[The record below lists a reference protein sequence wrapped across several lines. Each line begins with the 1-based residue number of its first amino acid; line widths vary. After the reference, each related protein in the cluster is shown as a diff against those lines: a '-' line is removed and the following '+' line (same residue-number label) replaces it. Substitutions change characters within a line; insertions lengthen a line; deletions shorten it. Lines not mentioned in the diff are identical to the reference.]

1 MSSYDGWVWWLFV
14 FMTIIMVVTMLNFL
28 ISIIN
33 KTYGQVTSNKNQF
46 MYSERVRLIC
56 DVQFVGLYH
65 RYIERGITSVKRLLT
80 RIFCS
85 CKSCPLSNYDHK
97 MFVEKSGVNSC
108 SLLFFAWED
117 PTVSAPEIFDAARS

>member
-1 MSSYDGWVWWLFV
+1 MNLVGGTDMSSYDGWVWWLFV

-56 DVQFVGLYH
+56 DVQFV
-65 RYIERGITSVKRLLT
+65 
-80 RIFCS
+80 
-85 CKSCPLSNYDHK
+85 
-97 MFVEKSGVNSC
+97 
-108 SLLFFAWED
+108 
-117 PTVSAPEIFDAARS
+117 